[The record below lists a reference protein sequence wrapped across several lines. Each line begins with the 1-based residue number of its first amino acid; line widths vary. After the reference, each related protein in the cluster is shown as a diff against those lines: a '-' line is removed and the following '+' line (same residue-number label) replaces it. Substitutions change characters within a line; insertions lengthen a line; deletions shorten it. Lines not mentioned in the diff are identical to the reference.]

1 MQLMQK
7 EIILLYRKILMKK
20 VLQAFKNP
28 SLTSCQ
34 KHSTIIEGNKQEA
47 NWSPQWLEWM
57 CL

>member
-1 MQLMQK
+1 
-7 EIILLYRKILMKK
+7 MKK